1 MLFFLFVCFVLLH
14 QLSSRSVQNIFSK
27 TCWPAETN
35 MFQCSLGC
43 GRLDEILRGRDIK
56 ETSDISWPFHG
67 NKWCTG
73 YKPIKVWLMWIF
85 TQRFHCQI
93 QPQITIYASVDK
105 TSFRSKKINQSVS
118 DTMQKE
124 SLAVLIF
131 TVVRHSILIFNII
144 VFQVLSWNLFQIHHL
159 PLKIQLL
166 FAQFTYFHLVL
177 FLP

>member
-1 MLFFLFVCFVLLH
+1 
-14 QLSSRSVQNIFSK
+14 
-27 TCWPAETN
+27 
-35 MFQCSLGC
+35 MFC

-73 YKPIKVWLMWIF
+73 YKLIKVWLMWIF

-105 TSFRSKKINQSVS
+105 KSFRSKKINQSVS

-144 VFQVLSWNLFQIHHL
+144 VFQVRRCAWNLFQIHHL